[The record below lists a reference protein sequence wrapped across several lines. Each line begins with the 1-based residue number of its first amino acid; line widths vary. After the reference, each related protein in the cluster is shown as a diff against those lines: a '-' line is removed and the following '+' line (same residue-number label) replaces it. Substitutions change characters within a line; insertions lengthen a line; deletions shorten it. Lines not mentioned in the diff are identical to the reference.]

1 MPAAPILRQLT
12 TCSDPS
18 TIVITRR
25 SRAADRPLDYRL
37 EICHRHRWLLGE
49 TWPGRRSS
57 ESAGGRC
64 GAVLDFRS
72 FESVLKSHRSNWL
85 GPLTA
90 ADSGSSTVLRGHA
103 LAAALHEEVQWL
115 LECKREPTGVT
126 VALHHAATIAEA
138 TASGLLPRADGQRQL
153 LNALSVAETLDA
165 ASRGA

>member
-1 MPAAPILRQLT
+1 MPAVPILRQLT

-18 TIVITRR
+18 TVVITRR

-37 EICHRHRWLLGE
+37 EICHRHRWLLGKR
-49 TWPGRRSS
+49 WPGRRSS

-64 GAVLDFRS
+64 GAVLDFRP
-72 FESVLKSHRSNWL
+72 FESVLNSHQFNWL
-85 GPLTA
+85 GRLIP
-90 ADSGSSTVLRGHA
+90 DSPRYTVPRGHA

-115 LECKREPTGVT
+115 LDCKREPTGVT

-138 TASGLLPRADGQRQL
+138 TASGLLPRVDGQRQL